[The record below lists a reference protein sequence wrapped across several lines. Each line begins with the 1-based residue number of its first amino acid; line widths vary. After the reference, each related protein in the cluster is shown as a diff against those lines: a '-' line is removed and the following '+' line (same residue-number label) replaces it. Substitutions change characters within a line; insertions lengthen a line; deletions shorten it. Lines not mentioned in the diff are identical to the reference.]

1 MMDDI
6 KPVIKGLKC
15 CRLYNK
21 TNCDK
26 CPYDYNGRGIGKN
39 ECTAELANDV
49 LELLKEILRK
59 VGANNVSD

>member
-6 KPVIKGLKC
+6 KAVIKGLKC
-15 CRLYNK
+15 CKSYNK
-21 TNCDK
+21 MNCDK
-26 CPYDYNGRGIGKN
+26 CPYDYNGRSPEKN
-39 ECTAELANDV
+39 ECTAELATDV